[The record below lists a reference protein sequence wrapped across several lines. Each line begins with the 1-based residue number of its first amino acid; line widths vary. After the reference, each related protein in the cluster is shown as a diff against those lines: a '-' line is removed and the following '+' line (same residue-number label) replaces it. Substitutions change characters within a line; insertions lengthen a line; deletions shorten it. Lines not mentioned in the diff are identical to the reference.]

1 MNKPLE
7 CGRHTLD
14 LSQPQVM
21 AVLNITEDSFSDG
34 GRWINPERA
43 IDRAVQ
49 MVAEGAG
56 IIDIGGESTR
66 PGAIPVS
73 LSEELDRVI
82 PVIEAISA
90 TLEIPIS
97 IDTSKAEVMTAAVAA
112 GAGMINDVWGLRQ
125 AGALQAA
132 ANANVP
138 VCIMHMQGQPGNMQK
153 QPQYRDVLEEISDFF
168 SQRIAAATAA
178 GIEADKLI
186 LDPGFGFGKT
196 LEHNLTILAKLDAF
210 NHFDL
215 PLLVGISRKT
225 MLGEI
230 TGAELSGRVPAGIAA
245 ATIAALQGAKIIRT
259 HDVAASVQA
268 MKLSYAVM
276 AVDL

>member
-1 MNKPLE
+1 MNKVLK
-7 CGRHTLD
+7 CGRQTLD

-34 GRWINPERA
+34 GRWLNPERA
-43 IDRAVQ
+43 LEHAMQ
-49 MVAEGAG
+49 MAAEGAG

-66 PGAIPVS
+66 PGATSVS

-82 PVIEAISA
+82 PVIETLSS

-97 IDTSKAEVMTAAVAA
+97 IDTSKAEVMTAAVVA

-125 AGALQAA
+125 PGALQAA

-138 VCIMHMQGQPGNMQK
+138 VCIMHMQRQPENMQK
-153 QPQYRDVLEEISDFF
+153 QPRYQNVLEEINAFF

-178 GIEADKLI
+178 GIETEKLL

-196 LEHNLTILAKLDAF
+196 LEHNLTILANLDAF
-210 NHFDL
+210 AHFKL

-225 MLGEI
+225 MLGEV
-230 TGAELSGRVPAGIAA
+230 TGADISDRVPAGIAA
-245 ATIAALQGAKIIRT
+245 ATIAALQGANIIRS

-268 MKLSYAVM
+268 MKLSYALM
-276 AVDL
+276 SVDL